1 MAVSSSLLAM
11 GSGMKVISSDWAQGV
26 RGRAEVVNSSLI
38 GYEEF
43 TLCARVLTNQFRT
56 VQQKAAFISLVDCPL
71 LAYSVGL
78 PHYRESS
85 IFLSLKMGDAW
96 RYKRVFAWY
105 QHDFRGFD
113 YFPVWSIVHSSL

>member
-1 MAVSSSLLAM
+1 MGSRNSFTNKEQLVLMAVSSSLLAM

-26 RGRAEVVNSSLI
+26 RGRAEVVNSSLKS
-38 GYEEF
+38 YEEL
-43 TLCARVLTNQFRT
+43 TLCARVLTHQFRT

-85 IFLSLKMGDAW
+85 IFLSLKMGDFLSHF
-96 RYKRVFAWY
+96 YP
-105 QHDFRGFD
+105 QN
-113 YFPVWSIVHSSL
+113 I